1 MPLETLMHKPLLLS
15 LADNIDTGIKRI
27 GNVIAW
33 AYILLIIAIITQI
46 VLRRGLHSGLIALEE
61 LQWHL
66 YAVGVMFGMAYTQ
79 VLNSHVRVDIV
90 HQNLRPRTQHWIEI
104 FGLLCLAIP
113 FISTVFINS
122 FDFVY
127 EAWRVNEESSSPSG
141 LPWRWLIKA
150 VIPASCAM
158 LLLAFLARLARSIHL
173 LRHPASDF
181 EGVA

>member
-1 MPLETLMHKPLLLS
+1 MHKPLLLS

-33 AYILLIIAIITQI
+33 TYILLIVAIIAQVI
-46 VLRRGLHSGLIALEE
+46 LRRGFHSGIIALEE

-79 VLNSHVRVDIV
+79 VMNSHVRVDIV
-90 HQNLRPRTQHWIEI
+90 HQNLRPRTQYWIEI

-113 FISTVFINS
+113 FIGTVFINS

-141 LPWRWLIKA
+141 LPWRWLIKG

-158 LLLAFLARLARSIHL
+158 LLLAFVARLARSIHL
-173 LRHPASDF
+173 LRQPQSDL
-181 EGVA
+181 EGAA